1 MTSRAPVYFVRS
13 LVLAALF
20 QFVPVALAATY
31 YVSGTGNDANTGLST
46 TAAFRTIQHAADLTN
61 PGDIVEAMNG
71 TYASV
76 AISRSGNASG
86 PITYEAYQGSQPTI
100 TLASSDNN
108 GINISA
114 NYIVFDGFT
123 VQGWANN
130 LTLSQAQSIAAANI
144 NDPSLNENCVNITS
158 GNHKMPAALPPASM
172 AICSICSP

>member
-1 MTSRAPVYFVRS
+1 MTSRASVYLFRS

-61 PGDIVEAMNG
+61 PGDTVEATNG

-76 AISRSGNASG
+76 AVSRSGNASG
-86 PITYEAYQGSQPTI
+86 LRTYGAYQGSPTI

-114 NYIVFDGFT
+114 T
-123 VQGWANN
+123 A
-130 LTLSQAQSIAAANI
+130 S
-144 NDPSLNENCVNITS
+144 PSRAGPTT
-158 GNHKMPAALPPASM
+158 
-172 AICSICSP
+172 